1 MAPSLSELASSPDAV
16 TEATVLSLFFLVFAG
31 LPGPATTRT
40 RRPTLT
46 VTVIGAIAPATNLG
60 IGVRGGVL
68 DTLDVFDAG
77 AGVPGAACA

>member
-16 TEATVLSLFFLVFAG
+16 IDATDLPLLFLVFCG
-31 LPGPATTRT
+31 LPGPASTRT
-40 RRPTLT
+40 RRPALT
-46 VTVIGAIAPATNLG
+46 VAAIGAIAPATTLG

-77 AGVPGAACA
+77 AGVPRAACA